1 MTALLKSNKDSLMQR
16 GYANL
21 VKSIYDVKTA
31 VFGKHPNKPPEEQGK
46 SDTIEEGQETAELKK
61 ETAELAKVARLLLSI
76 TKAQLEYERKRF
88 GSLKFGGKSPM
99 HTSAFRRR
107 MKKKKELETDYAL
120 NLDKGFRRLIRNM
133 LRNAWKAVWK
143 RLKNGIKRIIGK
155 RGIKLIRKL
164 RAFIRKWKIIGKRA
178 WRTLLRPWRQLRRF
192 IKSLPKKAAKF
203 VWNRAGK
210 PLMNAGKNLAKNLW
224 GKVTGKTLT
233 KTATKQI
240 VKKTAQKTATKG
252 MLQTFKN
259 FYKTAVAPGLKRIA
273 LIGALIDF
281 AINYFI
287 FKEPIG
293 QAAVKAIGSG
303 LGALIGMKIGL
314 LVGPTVGATLGSFIP
329 IPGVGTFLGG
339 AAGAKIGVFLGG
351 LAGGFIGEWLG
362 GWLYNMFTGGA
373 KEGAKVKK
381 PQLIMVGEGQ
391 EDEYIV
397 PKSRLAWF
405 VAPLLGDMV
414 SEALPKETEQE
425 SAELE
430 RETADLKG
438 DQPADIE
445 KMLPKEEKK
454 QGLWNNLKSG
464 VTSYLKRTPIGMG
477 MKLFSHIKNKF
488 SKSNTINKG
497 AVHTTMQNLDNF
509 ISKYNSP
516 KGDSPDQITPNTA
529 QPTAPKLNNIEPE
542 PEPDLSEVVPPLI
555 EVVGSIPSAST
566 QQPQLLP
573 FPIPVNVGAS
583 EEAYAVWGKK
593 IKGN

>member
-1 MTALLKSNKDSLMQR
+1 MTALLKSNKDSLAMR
-16 GYANL
+16 GYTNL
-21 VKSIYDVKTA
+21 VKSIHDVKTA
-31 VFGKHPNKPPEEQGK
+31 VFGKHPDKPPEEEEK
-46 SDTIEEGQETAELKK
+46 SDTKAEGSLKK

-76 TKAQLEYERKRF
+76 TKAQLDYERKRF
-88 GSLKFGGKSPM
+88 GSLKLGKDKVV
-99 HTSAFRRR
+99 HSAAFSRR

-143 RLKNGIKRIIGK
+143 RLKNGIKRLIGK
-155 RGIKLIRKL
+155 KGIKLVRKIARFL
-164 RAFIRKWKIIGKRA
+164 RKWKLIAKRA
-178 WRTLLRPWRQLRRF
+178 WRTLLRPFRQLRRF
-192 IKSLPKKAAKF
+192 ITSLPKKAAKF
-203 VWNRAGK
+203 VWNRAAK
-210 PLMNAGKNLAKNLW
+210 PLLSGAKNLAKNVW
-224 GKVTGKTLT
+224 GKVTGKGLA
-233 KTATKQI
+233 KIGTKQI
-240 VKKTAQKTATKG
+240 AKKTAEKTATKG
-252 MLQTFKN
+252 MLQMFKN
-259 FYKTAVAPGLKRIA
+259 FYKGAVAPGLKRIA
-273 LIGALIDF
+273 IVGALIDF

-287 FKEPIG
+287 FKEPLP
-293 QAAVKAIGSG
+293 QAGVKAVGSG
-303 LGALIGMKIGL
+303 LGAFVGMKLGL
-314 LVGPTVGATLGSFIP
+314 LAGPAIGAALGSFIP
-329 IPGVGTFLGG
+329 IPGVGTW
-339 AAGAKIGVFLGG
+339 LGG
-351 LAGGFIGEWLG
+351 LSGAKVGLFVGGLVGSFIGEFIG

-381 PQLIMVGEGQ
+381 PQLIMVGEGK

-430 RETADLKG
+430 RETKDLKG

-516 KGDSPDQITPNTA
+516 KGDSPDQITPDTA
-529 QPTAPKLNNIEPE
+529 QPTSPKLNNIEPE

-555 EVVGSIPSAST
+555 EVIGSIPSAST
-566 QQPQLLP
+566 QKPQLLP
-573 FPIPVNVGAS
+573 FPIPVNVGGS
-583 EEAYAVWGKK
+583 EKEAYAVWGKK
-593 IKGN
+593 IVGN